1 MKIVNLDPINQRLN
15 ACTPGEWEV
24 CPMGMY
30 IFSKDGN
37 MVADVLDLEDGPPG
51 TVMRPRGVG
60 AGKDQENAAFIAHAK
75 TDISE
80 LILEVVDRR
89 ARDEESK
96 QFLKKLWSEMSRYRA
111 GTNVSDHMYDVLE
124 YLQGLIEKEFDRTK
138 TPENPG

>member
-1 MKIVNLDPINQRLN
+1 MKIVDLEPIAKRLN
-15 ACTPGEWEV
+15 ACTAGEWEI

-37 MVADVLDLEDGPPG
+37 MVADVLHLEDGPPG
-51 TVMRPRGVG
+51 TVMRPRGFG
-60 AGKDQENAAFIAHAK
+60 AGKDQENAEFIAHAK

-96 QFLKKLWSEMSRYRA
+96 QFLKKLRSEISNYRA
-111 GTNVSDHMYDVLE
+111 GAYASEHFRDVLA
-124 YLQGLIEKEFDRTK
+124 YFQSLIDREAERTK